1 MNQCRKFV
9 ELNSCN
15 SCKRCPRIWVLSG
28 KTPKSSPEPDGP
40 EQPADTGE
48 SMVQHQVQVETPPAD
63 NTQIDLGM
71 LGVTDTRCFC
81 QALGCHVNGPGRARV
96 ESPNPG
102 EVSHEVCIE
111 MGELGV
117 IDGNATT
124 QLPRWQEILKD
135 ELKKITQS
143 LETDS
148 SAKVGEIILGITG
161 QGAVTLLGYSLSS
174 SQTQKYP
181 SAALDF
187 VVAANGVGFIS
198 TLTAIYLRRK
208 RRATASILGKIGA
221 IFAACGI
228 IGAMGMYLPEESMTW
243 ITAGACLIP
252 VLAVALD

>member
-1 MNQCRKFV
+1 
-9 ELNSCN
+9 
-15 SCKRCPRIWVLSG
+15 
-28 KTPKSSPEPDGP
+28 
-40 EQPADTGE
+40 
-48 SMVQHQVQVETPPAD
+48 
-63 NTQIDLGM
+63 
-71 LGVTDTRCFC
+71 
-81 QALGCHVNGPGRARV
+81 
-96 ESPNPG
+96 
-102 EVSHEVCIE
+102 

-117 IDGNATT
+117 IDGNAAT
-124 QLPRWQEILKD
+124 QLPWWQEILKD

-148 SAKVGEIILGITG
+148 SAK
-161 QGAVTLLGYSLSS
+161 
-174 SQTQKYP
+174 YP

-187 VVAANGVGFIS
+187 VVAANGVGFVS